1 VAVEASPELAP
12 RPLGGLGKRRLGLLS
27 TSGLVGLPVAY
38 LTLFFLVP
46 VVLVALYSV
55 GVLSL
60 FPNDEGFSTASWT
73 TFFTDSPYL
82 GLFRRSIIV
91 SVVVSALCVGF
102 AYPLAYF
109 LALVAGKRKYPLLL
123 MILVP
128 FFTSYLLRVFAWKVI
143 FGDQGVINS
152 ALFSV
157 GIGDADHPQSWLL
170 YSKFTVMV
178 VLAYVWIPFV
188 ALPIFVTLE
197 NLDRRLLEAATDL
210 GASRWEAFRK
220 ITLPLSA
227 PGIVA
232 GFLFVFIPTIGEFI
246 TPALVG
252 GANGYLYGN
261 AIVDLFG
268 PAFDWRT
275 GSVLSLFMLAIVAVL
290 TAVFARFLQTRN
302 VAAV

>member
-1 VAVEASPELAP
+1 MAEASPDPAP
-12 RPLGGLGKRRLGLLS
+12 RPRRRLGRRRLGLLT
-27 TSGLVGLPVAY
+27 TSGLIGVPVAY
-38 LTLFFLVP
+38 LCLFFLVP

-60 FPNDEGFSTASWT
+60 FPNDAGFSISSWSD
-73 TFFTDSPYL
+73 FFADSPYL
-82 GLFRRSIIV
+82 GLFRKSIIV
-91 SVVVSALCVGF
+91 SVIVSAIAVGF

-109 LALVAGKRKYPLLL
+109 LALVAGRRKYPLLL

-143 FGDQGVINS
+143 FGDQGVVNS

-157 GIGDADHPQSWLL
+157 GIGDAEHPQSWLL

-210 GASRWEAFRK
+210 GSSRWHAFRT

-252 GANGYLYGN
+252 GARGYLYGN

-268 PAFDWRT
+268 PGFDWRT
-275 GSVLSLFMLAIVAVL
+275 GSVLSMFMLVIVSVL
-290 TAVFARFLQTRN
+290 TAVFARFLQTRQ
-302 VAAV
+302 VAA